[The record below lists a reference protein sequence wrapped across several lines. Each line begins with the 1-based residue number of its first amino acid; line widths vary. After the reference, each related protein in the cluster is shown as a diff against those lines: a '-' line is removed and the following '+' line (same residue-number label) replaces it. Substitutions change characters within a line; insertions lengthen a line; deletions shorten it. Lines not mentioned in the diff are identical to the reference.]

1 MTTLRAFAETEPRI
15 LLDCRN
21 ALGESPVWDDRR
33 NLLWWVDTMCGR
45 IHWLAPDSGATG
57 AHETGDTPGSIGL
70 CDSGRLVVALRRTV
84 ILFDPDTGGRDTL
97 ADLASLREDER
108 LNDGKVGP
116 DGAFWVGAL
125 HETEISRMQPAS
137 SLYRIA
143 PDGSVTEKVTGLKVS
158 NGLAWAPDGR
168 TMFHSD
174 SCAPW
179 LDRWAFD
186 PETGAMDRRSRIA
199 EPDDETGRPDGAAA
213 DALGRYWSAGVSAS
227 RLNIWDRDGALLG
240 SVPIPGCPKPTMPCF
255 GGPDMRS
262 VFVTGHRNQMTP
274 EVLATFPHAGSLFTF
289 RASVAGARVARF
301 ADAAAKIGAQGPART

>member
-33 NLLWWVDTMCGR
+33 NLLWWVDTMRGR
-45 IHWLAPDSGATG
+45 IHWLAPDSGANG
-57 AHETGDTPGSIGL
+57 AHEMG
-70 CDSGRLVVALRRTV
+70 
-84 ILFDPDTGGRDTL
+84 
-97 ADLASLREDER
+97 E
-108 LNDGKVGP
+108 
-116 DGAFWVGAL
+116 
-125 HETEISRMQPAS
+125 
-137 SLYRIA
+137 
-143 PDGSVTEKVTGLKVS
+143 
-158 NGLAWAPDGR
+158 
-168 TMFHSD
+168 
-174 SCAPW
+174 
-179 LDRWAFD
+179 
-186 PETGAMDRRSRIA
+186 MDRRGRIA

-240 SVPIPGCPKPTMPCF
+240 SVPIPGCPKPTMPYF

-274 EVLATFPHAGSLFTF
+274 EVLAALPHAGSLFTF

-301 ADAAAKIGAQGPART
+301 ADAAAKVGAQGPART